1 MENTIKTKQINN
13 NLRVRIVE
21 TENMNDPQ
29 ENYSYNGCGFVL
41 TRNHDFYPKGTQSIN
56 DFELVGDIDEDVEII
71 EKETGKKV
79 FPLYAYIHGCVC
91 LSLSPFACRWD
102 SGCLGFVLAEDEE
115 MAKSFVAAWDH
126 YLNDPEYGFIIEE
139 REPLFNKNGE
149 EVSEEW
155 NRVDS
160 CYGYYSEDDA
170 MSEAMN
176 FIPAKIN

>member
-1 MENTIKTKQINN
+1 METIKQINE
-13 NLRVRIVE
+13 NLRVRIVV
-21 TENMNDPQ
+21 TENTADPTGDCF
-29 ENYSYNGCGFVL
+29 YDDCGFVL

-126 YLNDPEYGFIIEE
+126 YLNDSEYGFIIEE
-139 REPLFNKNGE
+139 RVPLFNKDGE

-155 NRVDS
+155 NEVDS
-160 CYGYYSEDDA
+160 SYGYYSEE
-170 MSEAMN
+170 EAMN
-176 FIPAKIN
+176 EALLVLPVLIS